1 MALLG
6 MGDVH
11 YNVCSSCGVLEVP
24 WIHSGTLLRTILDY
38 VGYIITGLHRLLTP
52 FPIMFT
58 FFFQTYPFQTT
69 FFILINMHFLT
80 SHGLLL
86 HFFLLFF
93 LQILCTTL
101 TFSGTPSSGLV

>member
-38 VGYIITGLHRLLTP
+38 VGYIITGLHRLLCDDGFRAIGENTAELKAS
-52 FPIMFT
+52 
-58 FFFQTYPFQTT
+58 
-69 FFILINMHFLT
+69 FIYYT
-80 SHGLLL
+80 SQHV
-86 HFFLLFF
+86 HVFDV
-93 LQILCTTL
+93 LC
-101 TFSGTPSSGLV
+101 G

>member
-38 VGYIITGLHRLLTP
+38 VGYIITGLHRLLHRHLRTVP
-52 FPIMFT
+52 RVI
-58 FFFQTYPFQTT
+58 
-69 FFILINMHFLT
+69 
-80 SHGLLL
+80 SGHGML
-86 HFFLLFF
+86 
-93 LQILCTTL
+93 
-101 TFSGTPSSGLV
+101 S

>member
-38 VGYIITGLHRLLTP
+38 VGYITTELHGHLMWLTLGLSALGQADPR
-52 FPIMFT
+52 
-58 FFFQTYPFQTT
+58 
-69 FFILINMHFLT
+69 
-80 SHGLLL
+80 G
-86 HFFLLFF
+86 
-93 LQILCTTL
+93 
-101 TFSGTPSSGLV
+101 

>member
-38 VGYIITGLHRLLTP
+38 VGYIITELHGHLADARQNP
-52 FPIMFT
+52 NDEPRAE
-58 FFFQTYPFQTT
+58 PE
-69 FFILINMHFLT
+69 
-80 SHGLLL
+80 
-86 HFFLLFF
+86 
-93 LQILCTTL
+93 
-101 TFSGTPSSGLV
+101 